1 MCMPLLWAQ
10 LICIIFNLITN
21 FFRKATLKTLRS
33 LIYSSKLIF
42 DKILI
47 YLVSLCSDSWY
58 TVGLQ
63 FGWLHWIHPRR
74 WTSRGHPPKYKNVE
88 ESKICKERKVNFH
101 CDSVKQKLA
110 DVYNAT
116 LLKLH
121 NFATFDAMSHI
132 FLLKLQNNIG
142 VGKRPYS
149 S

>member
-132 FLLKLQNNIG
+132 FLL
-142 VGKRPYS
+142 
-149 S
+149 